1 MKLTEALSNKILF
14 ARGNFKVDPEKNI
27 RSTCLKS
34 DFTRWC
40 YPTIE
45 ILIVRLKTLTDENE
59 WKRD

>member
-1 MKLTEALSNKILF
+1 MKLTSIVEQDSFRGNF
-14 ARGNFKVDPEKNI
+14 RGNFKVDPEKNI

-34 DFTRWC
+34 DFTRRC

-59 WKRD
+59 

>member
-14 ARGNFKVDPEKNI
+14 VRGNFKVDPEKNI

-34 DFTRWC
+34 DFTRRC